1 MKLRSFPGFPLLLL
15 TIPLFASGADWTRFR
30 GPDGLA
36 TSQDTGLPVRWSAK
50 ENVAWRTELPGPG
63 TSSPITLG
71 DRIFL
76 TCYSGYAL
84 DASDPGDVNKLQ
96 RHVLCLDRTNGA
108 IRWQKEFQPTVEESK
123 YSGGNNTWH
132 GYSSSTPATDG
143 QRLYVFFGG
152 SGVYCL
158 DLAGNQLWHADV
170 GSKTAGWGSGNS
182 PLLYKGLLIV
192 NASIESNSLRALDKM
207 TGKEVWRVDDISGSR
222 NTPILVDVPGGATEL
237 VLSLPGDPGAIVGYD
252 PNSGEKLWSCKGIPD
267 KGYVCPSVV
276 AHNGVVY
283 AIGGRKN
290 TALAVKAGGRGE
302 VSNSHLLWEVGKG
315 SNVSSP
321 AYHDGYLYWIH
332 EKQGV
337 AYCLDAATGKVMYE
351 TRLEPRPGVTYSSVT
366 IADGKIYA
374 VSQHDGAYVLA
385 AKPEFELLAHNEF
398 ADDESRANA
407 CVVVSS
413 GQLLLRNDR
422 YIYCL
427 GKK

>member
-1 MKLRSFPGFPLLLL
+1 MKFRSFPALLLVL
-15 TIPLFASGADWTRFR
+15 LIPMFALGADWTRFR

-36 TSQDTGLPVRWSAK
+36 TSEETGLPVRWSAK

-71 DRIFL
+71 DRIYL

-84 DASDPGDVNKLQ
+84 DASDPGDVSKLM
-96 RHVLCLDRTNGA
+96 RHVLCLDRTSGS
-108 IRWQKEFQPTVEESK
+108 IVWHKEFQPLNRESV

-132 GYSSSTPATDG
+132 GYASSTSATDG
-143 QRLYVFFGG
+143 QFLYIFFGA

-158 DLAGNQLWHADV
+158 DLAGNEKWHADV
-170 GSKTAGWGSGNS
+170 GTETTGWGSGNS
-182 PLLYKGLLIV
+182 PLLYKNLLIV
-192 NASIESNSLRALDKM
+192 NASVESSSLRALDKM
-207 TGKEVWRVDDISGSR
+207 TGKEVWRVGGIKGSR
-222 NTPILVDVPGGATEL
+222 NTPILVDVAGGKQEL
-237 VLSLPGDPGAIVGYD
+237 IVSRPDVIAGYNPD
-252 PNSGEKLWSCKGIPD
+252 SGEELWHCKGIPD

-290 TALAVKAGGRGE
+290 TAIAVKAGGRGE
-302 VSNSHLLWEVGKG
+302 VPVLWEVGKG

-321 AYHDGYLYWIH
+321 AYHDGYLYWVH
-332 EKQGV
+332 ERGGT
-337 AYCLDAATGKVMYE
+337 AYCLDAATGKIMYE
-351 TRLEPRPGVTYSSVT
+351 ARLEPRPGITYSSVT

-374 VSQHDGAYVLA
+374 VSQHDGTFVLA
-385 AKPEFELLAHNEF
+385 AKPEFQLLSHNEF
-398 ADDESRANA
+398 EDDDSRTNA
-407 CVVVSS
+407 SIVVSK
-413 GQLLLRNDR
+413 GQLLLRNDK